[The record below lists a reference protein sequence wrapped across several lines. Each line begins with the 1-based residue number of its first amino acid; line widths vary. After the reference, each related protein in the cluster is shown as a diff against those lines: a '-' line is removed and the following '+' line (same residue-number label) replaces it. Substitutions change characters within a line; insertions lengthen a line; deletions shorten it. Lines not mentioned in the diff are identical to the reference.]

1 MDEPFALAPSNQRPA
16 EPVASRPSIL
26 FGQIE
31 ETPPLNHE
39 APSFFA
45 DLNLDQ
51 AVDEITQGRDEYD
64 LKPYFYTRLTGLDA
78 IAARH
83 EVFRDLESE
92 GASALIESFAEE
104 MRRMRRHLGLVEK
117 VRQVEERQ
125 AWFLSAA
132 EIYCQGVKSLA
143 EGLADSHPKSHGL
156 RAFQTY
162 LSDYMASQRFQGLVD
177 DTGKVRK
184 GLAGVRYLLNIRG
197 NRIKVSRYDDPAPDY
212 TMEIEKTFERFQ
224 QGAVKDYRVSFPD
237 TTGLNHVEGAVLGLV
252 AELHPDEFG
261 ALASYCE
268 RHDRF
273 VDEVVAAFDRQIQFY
288 MAYLEH
294 MARLSAVGLDFAYP
308 RLSDESKELRVKDG
322 FDLAL
327 AGKLVA
333 EDSPVVPNDFHLED
347 PERIIVVSG
356 PNQGGKTTFARTFGQ
371 LPYLASLGC
380 PVPGSEAALFLFDQ
394 LFTHF
399 EKEEDITDL
408 SGKLEDDLIR
418 IHQVLNQ
425 ATPNSV
431 VVMNESLT
439 STALAD
445 ARLLGRAVL
454 DQISERDLLCVYVT
468 FVDELASL
476 NEKTVSMVS
485 TIVHGDPASRTFK
498 VLRRPADGLAY
509 AEAIAEKYG
518 LTYKRL
524 RERVRR

>member
-1 MDEPFALAPSNQRPA
+1 MDEPFALAPTNQRPA
-16 EPVASRPSIL
+16 EPVPSRPSIL
-26 FGQIE
+26 FGRIE
-31 ETPPLNHE
+31 DTPALSGD

-51 AVDEITQGRDEYD
+51 AIDEITQGRDEYD

-83 EVFRDLESE
+83 EVFRDLEAEDS
-92 GASALIESFAEE
+92 SALVESFAEE
-104 MRRMRRHLGLVEK
+104 MRRMRRHLGLIEK
-117 VRQVEERQ
+117 VRHTQERQ

-132 EIYCQGVKSLA
+132 EIYCQAVK
-143 EGLADSHPKSHGL
+143 GLADGLADLDPKSRGL
-156 RAFQTY
+156 RAFQAY
-162 LSDYMASQRFQGLVD
+162 LADYIGSQGFQGLVD
-177 DTGKVRK
+177 DTTRVRE
-184 GLAGVRYLLNIRG
+184 GLAGVRYLLKIRG
-197 NRIKVSRYDDPAPDY
+197 RRIKVSRYDDPAPDY
-212 TMEIEKTFERFQ
+212 TMEIGKTFERFR
-224 QGAVKDYRVSFPD
+224 QGAVKDYRVKFPD

-252 AELHPDEFG
+252 AELHPDEFR

-273 VDEVVAAFDRQIQFY
+273 VDQVVATFDREVQFY
-288 MAYLEH
+288 LSYLDH
-294 MARLSAVGLDFAYP
+294 MKRIRSAGLSFSYP
-308 RLSDESKELRVKDG
+308 RLSDESKELRLKDG

-333 EDSPVVPNDFHLED
+333 EDAPVVPNDFHLRD

-356 PNQGGKTTFARTFGQ
+356 PNQGGKTTFARIFGQ

-399 EKEEDITDL
+399 EKEEEITDL

-418 IHQVLNQ
+418 IHEVLDQ
-425 ATPNSV
+425 ATPDSV
-431 VVMNESLT
+431 VIMNESLT

-445 ARLLGRAVL
+445 ARLLGRAVIEQL
-454 DQISERDLLCVYVT
+454 SERDLLCVYVT

-476 NEKTVSMVS
+476 NEKTVSMTS
-485 TIVHGDPASRTFK
+485 TIVEGDPASRTFK
-498 VLRRPADGLAY
+498 VVRRPADGLAY
-509 AEAIAEKYG
+509 AEVIAEKYG

>member
-1 MDEPFALAPSNQRPA
+1 M
-16 EPVASRPSIL
+16 
-26 FGQIE
+26 
-31 ETPPLNHE
+31 
-39 APSFFA
+39 
-45 DLNLDQ
+45 
-51 AVDEITQGRDEYD
+51 
-64 LKPYFYTRLTGLDA
+64 TGLDA

-104 MRRMRRHLGLVEK
+104 MRRMRRHLGLIEK
-117 VRQVEERQ
+117 VRHTQERQ

-132 EIYCQGVKSLA
+132 EIYCQAVK
-143 EGLADSHPKSHGL
+143 GLADGLADLDPNSRGL
-156 RAFQTY
+156 RSFQTY
-162 LSDYMASQRFQGLVD
+162 LSDYIASRSFEGLVA

-197 NRIKVSRYDDPAPDY
+197 SRIKVSRYDDPAPDY
-212 TMEIEKTFERFQ
+212 TVEIEETFERFQ
-224 QGAVKDYRVSFPD
+224 QGAVKDYRVKFPD
-237 TTGLNHVEGAVLGLV
+237 ATGLNHVEGAVLGLV
-252 AELHPDEFG
+252 AELHPDEFA
-261 ALASYCE
+261 ALAAYCE

-273 VDEVVAAFDRQIQFY
+273 VDEVVATFDREIQFY
-288 MAYLEH
+288 LAYLEH
-294 MARLSAVGLDFAYP
+294 MERISAAGLDFAYP

-356 PNQGGKTTFARTFGQ
+356 PNQGGKTTFARMFGQ

-418 IHQVLNQ
+418 IHEVLDQ

-431 VVMNESLT
+431 VIMNESLT

-445 ARLLGRAVL
+445 ARLLGRAVIE
-454 DQISERDLLCVYVT
+454 QMSERDLLCVYVT

-476 NEKTVSMVS
+476 NEKTVSMTS
-485 TIVHGDPASRTFK
+485 TIVPGDPASRTFK
-498 VLRRPADGLAY
+498 VVRRPADGLAY

>member
-1 MDEPFALAPSNQRPA
+1 M
-16 EPVASRPSIL
+16 
-26 FGQIE
+26 
-31 ETPPLNHE
+31 
-39 APSFFA
+39 
-45 DLNLDQ
+45 
-51 AVDEITQGRDEYD
+51 
-64 LKPYFYTRLTGLDA
+64 
-78 IAARH
+78 
-83 EVFRDLESE
+83 
-92 GASALIESFAEE
+92 
-104 MRRMRRHLGLVEK
+104 
-117 VRQVEERQ
+117 
-125 AWFLSAA
+125 
-132 EIYCQGVKSLA
+132 
-143 EGLADSHPKSHGL
+143 
-156 RAFQTY
+156 
-162 LSDYMASQRFQGLVD
+162 
-177 DTGKVRK
+177 
-184 GLAGVRYLLNIRG
+184 
-197 NRIKVSRYDDPAPDY
+197 
-212 TMEIEKTFERFQ
+212 
-224 QGAVKDYRVSFPD
+224 
-237 TTGLNHVEGAVLGLV
+237 
-252 AELHPDEFG
+252 
-261 ALASYCE
+261 
-268 RHDRF
+268 
-273 VDEVVAAFDRQIQFY
+273 
-288 MAYLEH
+288 
-294 MARLSAVGLDFAYP
+294 
-308 RLSDESKELRVKDG
+308 KDG

-356 PNQGGKTTFARTFGQ
+356 PNQGGKTTFARMFGQ

-418 IHQVLNQ
+418 IHEVLNQ

-431 VVMNESLT
+431 VIMNESLT

-476 NEKTVSMVS
+476 NEKTVSMMS
-485 TIVHGDPASRTFK
+485 TIVPGDPASRTFK
-498 VLRRPADGLAY
+498 VVRRPADGLAY

>member
-1 MDEPFALAPSNQRPA
+1 MNEPFALASSNQRPGK
-16 EPVASRPSIL
+16 PVASRPSIL
-26 FGQIE
+26 FGRME
-31 ETPPLNHE
+31 DTPALNGD

-64 LKPYFYTRLTGLDA
+64 LKPYFYRRLTGLDA

-104 MRRMRRHLGLVEK
+104 MRRMRRHLGLIEK
-117 VRQVEERQ
+117 VHHVQERQ

-132 EIYCQGVKSLA
+132 EIYCQAVKGLA
-143 EGLADSHPKSHGL
+143 EGLADLDPKSRAL
-156 RAFQTY
+156 RAFQAY
-162 LSDYMASQRFQGLVD
+162 LADHIGSQGFQGLVD
-177 DTGKVRK
+177 DTTRVRE
-184 GLAGVRYLLNIRG
+184 GLARVRYLLNIRG
-197 NRIKVSRYDDPAPDY
+197 SRIKVSRYDDPAPDY
-212 TMEIEKTFERFQ
+212 TVEIEETFQRFQ

-273 VDEVVAAFDRQIQFY
+273 VDEVVATFDRESQFY
-288 MAYLEH
+288 LAYLEH

-333 EDSPVVPNDFHLED
+333 EDSPVVPNDFHLEG

-356 PNQGGKTTFARTFGQ
+356 PNQGGKTTFARMFGQ

-418 IHQVLNQ
+418 IHEVLDQ

-431 VVMNESLT
+431 VIMNESLT

-476 NEKTVSMVS
+476 NQKTVSMMS
-485 TIVHGDPASRTFK
+485 TIVPGDPASRTFK
-498 VLRRPADGLAY
+498 VVRRPADGLAY

>member
-1 MDEPFALAPSNQRPA
+1 MDEPFALAPSHPRPA
-16 EPVASRPSIL
+16 RPVASRPSVL
-26 FGQIE
+26 FGRIE
-31 ETPPLNHE
+31 DTPALNDD
-39 APSFFA
+39 APSFFT
-45 DLNLDQ
+45 DLNFDQ
-51 AVDEITQGRDEYD
+51 AVDEITQGRDEYE
-64 LKPYFYTRLTGLDA
+64 LKPYFYTRLTALDQ

-83 EVFRDLESE
+83 EVFRDLEGE
-92 GASALIESFAEE
+92 GASALVESFAEQ

-117 VRQVEERQ
+117 VRHLQESQ
-125 AWFLSAA
+125 AWFLSGA
-132 EIYCQGVKSLA
+132 EIYCHAVKTLVS
-143 EGLADSHPKSHGL
+143 GLEDLDPNSERL
-156 RAFQTY
+156 RAFQAY
-162 LSDYMASQRFQGLVD
+162 LSDYVASQPFRGLVD
-177 DTGKVRK
+177 EAKKARK
-184 GLAGVRYLLNIRG
+184 GMASVRYLLNIRG
-197 NRIKVSRYDDPAPDY
+197 RRIKVSRYDDPAPDY
-212 TMEIEKTFERFQ
+212 TVEIEKTFERFQ
-224 QGAVKDYRVSFPD
+224 QGAVKDYRVNFPG

-252 AELHPDEFG
+252 AELYPDQFA
-261 ALASYCE
+261 ALAAYCE
-268 RHDRF
+268 RHNRF
-273 VDEVVAAFDRQIQFY
+273 VDEGVATFDREIQFY
-288 MAYLEH
+288 LAYLEH
-294 MARLSAVGLDFAYP
+294 METIRGAGLHFAYP

-333 EDSPVVPNDFHLED
+333 EDSTVVPNDFHLED

-356 PNQGGKTTFARTFGQ
+356 PNQGGKTTFARMFGQ

-418 IHQVLNQ
+418 IQEILDQ
-425 ATPNSV
+425 ATPDSV
-431 VVMNESLT
+431 VIMNESLT

-454 DQISERDLLCVYVT
+454 ERLSEGDLLCVYVT

-485 TIVHGDPASRTFK
+485 TIVPGDPASRTFK
-498 VLRRPADGLAY
+498 VVRRPADGLAY
-509 AEAIAEKYG
+509 ADAIAEKYG

-524 RERVRR
+524 RERLRR